1 MLSHALLPPFLLDSW
16 DIPCPHTV
24 APLIS
29 LSSLRL
35 ENIVSFWGAF
45 SPNRVSFHNS
55 AAYKRGK
62 SYSQPCKNNSDTS
75 TAVCRLM
82 DLDKQ
87 HKDGEEYS
95 VFLGFMRK
103 MAYLESV
110 WLYSRLD
117 ALQRVCFLHFYLSNR
132 FFIFFKKWQ

>member
-1 MLSHALLPPFLLDSW
+1 MLSHALLPPFVLDSW
-16 DIPCPHTV
+16 GISCPHTA

-29 LSSLRL
+29 LSTLRL
-35 ENIVSFWGAF
+35 ENIVSFWRAF

-55 AAYKRGK
+55 AAYKGG
-62 SYSQPCKNNSDTS
+62 SYFQPRKNNSDTF

-103 MAYLESV
+103 MADLESV

-117 ALQRVCFLHFYLSNR
+117 ALQTFFCLHFYLSNG
-132 FFIFFKKWQ
+132 FFTFFF

>member
-1 MLSHALLPPFLLDSW
+1 MLSLALLPPFLLDSR
-16 DIPCPHTV
+16 DIPCPHAV

-35 ENIVSFWGAF
+35 ENIVSFWRAF

-55 AAYKRGK
+55 AAYKGGK
-62 SYSQPCKNNSDTS
+62 SYFQPRKNNSDTF

-87 HKDGEEYS
+87 HKDGGEYS
-95 VFLGFMRK
+95 VFMRK
-103 MAYLESV
+103 RAYLESV

-117 ALQRVCFLHFYLSNR
+117 ALQTVFFLFAFL
-132 FFIFFKKWQ
+132 FVK

>member
-1 MLSHALLPPFLLDSW
+1 MAAPITNSNETLDSITEGLLIHEAPSSEVSHALLPPFLLDSW
-16 DIPCPHTV
+16 DISCPHAD

-35 ENIVSFWGAF
+35 ENIVSFWRAF
-45 SPNRVSFHNS
+45 SSNRVSLHNS
-55 AAYKRGK
+55 AAYKGGK
-62 SYSQPCKNNSDTS
+62 SYFQPCKNNSDTF

-95 VFLGFMRK
+95 VFL
-103 MAYLESV
+103 
-110 WLYSRLD
+110 
-117 ALQRVCFLHFYLSNR
+117 AL
-132 FFIFFKKWQ
+132 